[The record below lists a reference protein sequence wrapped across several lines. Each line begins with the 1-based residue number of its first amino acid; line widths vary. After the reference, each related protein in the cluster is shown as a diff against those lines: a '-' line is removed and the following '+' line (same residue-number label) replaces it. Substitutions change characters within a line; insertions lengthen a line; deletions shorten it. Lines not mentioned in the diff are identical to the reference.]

1 MNLLRDD
8 GLNSAD
14 EGAEICVPHTT
25 RISTLLCIYAY
36 IMASWPNLPVK
47 SINQPRCKVLVLKYT
62 GSMVHT
68 LLLLQAWSVRDLHV
82 RISHV
87 SLMFHSILMD
97 ASKLQFQKCWVR
109 SCLRFPMV
117 DCYLPQSPT
126 MRSQMCAPMQV
137 RSCFFGAVVLDPPRG
152 GVHGLRDSTVPYGTR
167 SIG

>member
-1 MNLLRDD
+1 
-8 GLNSAD
+8 
-14 EGAEICVPHTT
+14 
-25 RISTLLCIYAY
+25 
-36 IMASWPNLPVK
+36 MASWPNLPVK

-97 ASKLQFQKCWVR
+97 ASKLQFQTCWVR

-117 DCYLPQSPT
+117 DCYLPVSYHEIT
-126 MRSQMCAPMQV
+126 DVCSHAGSFLFLRSRGV
-137 RSCFFGAVVLDPPRG
+137 RSTQGWCAWSSRLHRTLWHEIDRV
-152 GVHGLRDSTVPYGTR
+152 R
-167 SIG
+167 SHRIGCYVEFHVKACWSEFHSRFILMM